1 MFIRSFQK
9 HFITPNVDKKALSK
23 LSSAVYTAIR
33 SNSISSLE
41 EFEKFCIALLGCEN
55 DAARETAVRLL
66 HGIYDGHDWQRLEPF
81 EPVIRNVGDS
91 FVVEIDSSVKQAEKK
106 KKNKNK
112 NKNKTQTNKKQNKT
126 KGSRLYVCSIGL
138 ASSLSCSSNW
148 KWQSCFLFRQAKN
161 CSITSKQRFF
171 LGEKKSTIQVFSF
184 PSRS

>member
-91 FVVEIDSSVKQAEKK
+91 FVVEIDSSVKQAERKKK

-112 NKNKTQTNKKQNKT
+112 KQKQKTNKQKTKQNK
-126 KGSRLYVCSIGL
+126 RLSAL
-138 ASSLSCSSNW
+138 RLLNR
-148 KWQSCFLFRQAKN
+148 SCF
-161 CSITSKQRFF
+161 
-171 LGEKKSTIQVFSF
+171 KSVLLLKLEVAVVFSF
-184 PSRS
+184 PSSQELFHHLKTKVFFGGKKKYNSSFLISK